1 MKKTWLIGCA
11 GRMEEVRKAA
21 GGGARECD
29 AVEFRLD
36 LLEAAGAGDVELRD
50 AAARIGAGGR
60 RVVAARRRGGEGEDG
75 EGDGGWA
82 ERWGA
87 MGADVEVELG
97 GRGAE
102 ALIRKLS
109 GGGVRVTAVVREE
122 GRWPSRE
129 ELEGWEA
136 AARKAG
142 AATLKVT
149 GRMEGEAE
157 LEEAAAWVSAPREAG
172 LGVCAEGIGA
182 ETAGSGAEASAKL
195 AAAGNF
201 AVYGALG
208 KATEEGQPGCAELAK
223 ALGRE
228 GTGRGEV
235 LRVERKDVLGLKF
248 ACARCGQH
256 LEAGREDFGGEVQCP
271 ECGQRLQVPD
281 LKDMPRSFAILRR
294 R

>member
-11 GRMEEVRKAA
+11 GRRAEVRKAA
-21 GGGARECD
+21 EGGARECD

-36 LLEAAGAGDVELRD
+36 LLEAEGAGDVELRD

-60 RVVAARRRGGEGEDG
+60 RVVAARRRGEEG
-75 EGDGGWA
+75 EGDEGWA

-97 GRGAE
+97 GKGAE

-122 GRWPSRE
+122 GRWPLRE

-136 AARKAG
+136 TARRAG
-142 AATLKVT
+142 AATLKVM
-149 GRMEGEAE
+149 GRMETEAE
-157 LEEAAAWVSAPREAG
+157 LEAAAAWVSALRPGG
-172 LGVCAEGIGA
+172 LGVCAEGIGE
-182 ETAGSGAEASAKL
+182 ETAGSGAMACARL
-195 AAAGNF
+195 AVAGNF

-208 KATEEGQPGCAELAK
+208 EATEEGQPGCGELAK

-235 LRVERKDVLGLKF
+235 LRVERKDVLGLRF
-248 ACARCGQH
+248 ACAKCGQH

-271 ECGQRLQVPD
+271 ACGQRLQVPD
-281 LKDMPRSFAILRR
+281 LKGMPGSFAIRR
-294 R
+294 RR